1 VIKEDMRAI
10 KNDPYLPKDIQVI
23 GYEYDVFTGKTKE
36 VAVM

>member
-1 VIKEDMRAI
+1 MRSI